1 VAHYFKLATLQ
12 ATIAH
17 SFDKKVAGLKTR
29 AGRGYGVSYLSTGV

>member
-17 SFDKKVAGLKTR
+17 AFDKKDAGLKNCGER
-29 AGRGYGVSYLSTGV
+29 CGDSYLSTGV

>member
-17 SFDKKVAGLKTR
+17 SFDKKMAGLKL
-29 AGRGYGVSYLSTGV
+29 AGRGMGVSYLSTGV